1 MSTQTKAVDKT
12 LTPYE
17 SAQIEQIARWKS
29 TPPNPFSELFKQIT
43 LRGADLVEKLT
54 PDKWVVTAIEKA
66 YNASEMLAG
75 QEDIKRQAGVE
86 QLGELRNRPLEECD
100 RLALRVSAASLT
112 WATVEGAATGAGGVL
127 TTLID
132 IPLLFVLSLRT
143 ILKVGHCYGYTLD
156 HANDRKVVL
165 GILIAATSGSLATK
179 RKRID
184 QLREIKHLLVEETQ
198 EEILADEALSVLFQL
213 EIFESV
219 PGIGLISGAVL
230 NLAFLRRIDITAR
243 RVFQERWLEDN
254 HKVRAIKPAPV
265 HERHLLEG
273 WRGALGRAAYSGTY
287 SVGFGMTLPVCL
299 IASLFRST
307 GQSIVHGL
315 EGVRGMTGSSS
326 RSPAITVSPAAG

>member
-1 MSTQTKAVDKT
+1 MSTQSKAVEKR

-17 SAQIEQIARWKS
+17 SEQIEQIARWKS
-29 TPPNPFSELFKQIT
+29 TPPNPISELFKNVT
-43 LRGADLVEKLT
+43 LRGSDLVEKLT
-54 PDKWVVTAIEKA
+54 PDQWVVTTIEKA
-66 YNASEMLAG
+66 YSVAEKLAG
-75 QEDIKRQAGVE
+75 QEDIRREAGVG
-86 QLGELRNRPLEECD
+86 QLAELRNRPLEECD

-112 WATVEGAATGAGGVL
+112 WATVEGAATGAGGAL

-132 IPLLFVLSLRT
+132 MPLLFVLSLRT

-156 HANDRKVVL
+156 RPHDRSVVL

-184 QLREIKHLLVEETQ
+184 QLRDIKHLLVEETQ

-213 EIFESV
+213 EIFEAV

-230 NLAFLRRIDITAR
+230 NLAFVRRIDITVR

-254 HKVRAIKPAPV
+254 HKVHVIKPAPV

-273 WRGALGRAAYSGTY
+273 WRGTLGRAAYAGSY
-287 SVGFGMTLPVCL
+287 SVGFGLTLPVFL
-299 IASLFRST
+299 VAALFRF
-307 GQSIVHGL
+307 
-315 EGVRGMTGSSS
+315 EGPR
-326 RSPAITVSPAAG
+326 AALTT